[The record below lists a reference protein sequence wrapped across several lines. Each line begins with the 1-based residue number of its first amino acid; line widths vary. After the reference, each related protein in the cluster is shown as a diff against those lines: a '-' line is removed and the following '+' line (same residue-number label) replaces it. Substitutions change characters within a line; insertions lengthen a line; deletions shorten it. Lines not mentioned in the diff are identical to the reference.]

1 MNALF
6 LLAALIAVLSGWR
19 LGYRKKYRR
28 AAILVG
34 GAAACLAATFLLVEV
49 LRFPDATLIMA
60 VVAFS
65 SLGVLLGSVI
75 GVSLGWLA
83 TTLKERLRG

>member
-1 MNALF
+1 M
-6 LLAALIAVLSGWR
+6 
-19 LGYRKKYRR
+19 
-28 AAILVG
+28 G